1 MQDATSPNETSLIP
15 ERKTLPSAGKKEKP
29 TRLTTLQLA
38 ELEKQREEETKA
50 SFERMDKLEE
60 EMETEGDKE
69 KVAEWLR
76 EANGIS
82 ESFRGTRQLF
92 PGNRVRS
99 QFIIR

>member
-1 MQDATSPNETSLIP
+1 
-15 ERKTLPSAGKKEKP
+15 
-29 TRLTTLQLA
+29 LTTHQLA

-50 SFERMDKLEE
+50 SFERMDQLEE
-60 EMETEGDKE
+60 EMEMEADKE
-69 KVAEWLR
+69 KVDEWLR

-99 QFIIR
+99 HSIICCRVRVQLIGSV